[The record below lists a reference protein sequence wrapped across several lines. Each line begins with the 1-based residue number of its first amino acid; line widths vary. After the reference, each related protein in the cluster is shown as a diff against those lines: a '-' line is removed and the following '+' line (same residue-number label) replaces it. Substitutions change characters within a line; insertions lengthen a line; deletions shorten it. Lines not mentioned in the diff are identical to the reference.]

1 MLVLDKGSKRIK
13 NKFWNFLFVRKQ
25 NVWVSQF
32 QVNKVNGCQRKSN
45 EQNGSKNGKPEFN
58 AEKKT
63 RKIIRID
70 LLENNP
76 DNLSNKYYFVI
87 LSLSS
92 SWVMNEI

>member
-58 AEKKT
+58 AEKKKREKLFALT
-63 RKIIRID
+63 YRKIIQ
-70 LLENNP
+70 
-76 DNLSNKYYFVI
+76 VI
-87 LSLSS
+87 YLINTIS
-92 SWVMNEI
+92 